1 MTETSILQILIVLR
15 PEAIRSLF
23 LWHLFCDTGKVTGSG
38 VCLSKWAFSVRG
50 KWTDSAELLEKI
62 SGGDC
67 LLPVGQGLKND
78 AKTMAILRSNPKQGI
93 SSPEATV
100 WFSHYSVTSTF
111 LLSLIGQ
118 KISFQA
124 EVFSKIL
131 RLALIDAGSVVLW
144 PRHSF
149 RGKSLFTATESEII
163 GNYVED
169 GTVRWEGKMLI
180 NNPESSVPL
189 IPTFSLVTEFSRD

>member
-93 SSPEATV
+93 SSLEATV
-100 WFSHYSVTSTF
+100 WFSHYSVRSKF
-111 LLSLIGQ
+111 LLLEIGQ
-118 KISFQA
+118 NIFFSSWSF
-124 EVFSKIL
+124 FKN
-131 RLALIDAGSVVLW
+131 LAL
-144 PRHSF
+144 
-149 RGKSLFTATESEII
+149 SLNWCRISCTLTA
-163 GNYVED
+163 
-169 GTVRWEGKMLI
+169 
-180 NNPESSVPL
+180 PL
-189 IPTFSLVTEFSRD
+189 ISREISLYRYWERKNWKLRWRWYSEMRG